1 MRLQFIGIDP
11 NTGSEGS
18 PTVWVD
24 EDSAELVLQGWL
36 PDLATEAAVAAWE
49 VPGHAVGIPAHEG
62 VVRIP
67 SRMVAMLREACD
79 VAEAAELR
87 RAASRG

>member
-24 EDSAELVLQGWL
+24 EDTSELVLQGWL
-36 PDLATEAAVAAWE
+36 PDDDLLKACAAWE
-49 VPGHAVGIPAHEG
+49 VPGHAVGIPPHEA

-67 SRMVAMLREACD
+67 AHMVPMLREACD

-87 RAASRG
+87 RAASDS

>member
-11 NTGSEGS
+11 PTGSEGS

-24 EDSAELVLQGWL
+24 EDTAEIVLQGWL
-36 PDLATEAAVAAWE
+36 PGPELHAEVSAWE
-49 VPGHAVGIPAHEG
+49 VPGHAVGVPPHEG
-62 VVRIP
+62 VIRIP
-67 SRMVAMLREACD
+67 ARMVPMLREACN

-87 RAASRG
+87 RAASES